1 MDNNITI
8 GIMQPYFFPYIGYF
22 QLINAVNLYVNLDH
36 VSFMK
41 RSYMVRNKIKSDAQ
55 INIPV
60 INGSQ
65 NKKCTEVNVLLNE
78 DWFNKFEQKL
88 SYLYKKDEYYSDVI
102 DNIIHPWKNEILSIG
117 DNVSISNFNFTSIKY
132 VCDYL
137 NIKCDFITTSCGI
150 TDRKK
155 NEGLQDIVKHF
166 NGNKYVNAIGG
177 QKLYDKEDFNLND
190 IELNFIKMGD
200 VNFDNPYNS
209 ILDILFRYP
218 KNTIIKELNNYTL
231 I

>member
-1 MDNNITI
+1 
-8 GIMQPYFFPYIGYF
+8 MQPYFFPYIGYF

-41 RSYMVRNKIKSDAQ
+41 RSYMVRNKIKSDTQ

-88 SYLYKKDEYYSDVI
+88 SYLYKKDDHYSDVI

-132 VCDYL
+132 VCNYL
-137 NIKCDFITTSCGI
+137 NIK
-150 TDRKK
+150 
-155 NEGLQDIVKHF
+155 
-166 NGNKYVNAIGG
+166 
-177 QKLYDKEDFNLND
+177 
-190 IELNFIKMGD
+190 
-200 VNFDNPYNS
+200 
-209 ILDILFRYP
+209 
-218 KNTIIKELNNYTL
+218 
-231 I
+231 